1 MDGKFYNNGQPL
13 PFGGEGRFT
22 MDLLGIGEFG
32 PMYDY
37 KVDEVTGHVTLG
49 PSATW
54 GGHLSIPAN
63 YTFEFEG
70 LFSNSEIPAEFYYP
84 IHHHI
89 FSAVKDRL
97 WERLVVYYIVPELRP
112 LFDKNFEV
120 CANYYFMLNMKISQE
135 LWAAH
140 VFKYD

>member
-1 MDGKFYNNGQPL
+1 
-13 PFGGEGRFT
+13 